1 MNSRYRGTWDSLHGQ
16 GTRAEI
22 HVRVLLWP
30 AALALAL
37 DLDHKGAG
45 RSDYDATVPWTAH
58 ALARNG
64 IVSSID
70 GSSRA
75 WRRARI
81 FSRISSLTDA
91 K

>member
-45 RSDYDATVPWTAH
+45 RSDYGGTVPCTAH

-64 IVSSID
+64 LFRPLTEAAGPGDALEFSL
-70 GSSRA
+70 GSPR
-75 WRRARI
+75 
-81 FSRISSLTDA
+81 
-91 K
+91 